1 MIRLITM
8 VLFIIWILKKLKKI
22 TGSNLVKRIQPLGE
36 TITINE
42 YEDVKSESENNI
54 EKLINIKKTLIE
66 MIINQLEKENLKE
79 VKKLLYQLEIVIDQ
93 IQEHKNNNNKLLSL
107 KVKNI
112 SKKLFNK
119 VDGYLD

>member
-107 KVKNI
+107 KAKNI